1 MSSRRATIGLATIGR
16 SAQVWGL
23 AYKGD
28 WMRLYVGFTA
38 FQSYIDPADVGRL
51 RAKVG
56 EKVQEWQQAGKLEAG
71 GIFAGNRQG
80 FAVLNVASE
89 DEAFE
94 LLGDMA
100 DFAVVETHPLV
111 AFETLGKFFAEHP
124 VN

>member
-1 MSSRRATIGLATIGR
+1 
-16 SAQVWGL
+16 
-23 AYKGD
+23 
-28 WMRLYVGFTA
+28 MRLYAGFTA

-94 LLGDMA
+94 LLGDLA

-111 AFETLGKFFAEHP
+111 AFEALGKFFAEHP
-124 VN
+124 VS

>member
-1 MSSRRATIGLATIGR
+1 
-16 SAQVWGL
+16 
-23 AYKGD
+23 
-28 WMRLYVGFTA
+28 MRLYVGFTA
-38 FQSYIDPADVGRL
+38 FQTYTDPADVGRL

-56 EKVQEWQQAGKLEAG
+56 EKVQEWQQAGKLETG

-94 LLGDMA
+94 VLGDIA

-111 AFETLGKFFAEHP
+111 SFETLGKFFAEHP
-124 VN
+124 AS

>member
-1 MSSRRATIGLATIGR
+1 M
-16 SAQVWGL
+16 
-23 AYKGD
+23 
-28 WMRLYVGFTA
+28 GFTA

-56 EKVQEWQQAGKLEAG
+56 EKVQEWQQAKRKLEAG

-94 LLGDMA
+94 VLGDLA

-124 VN
+124 VS